1 MVTVAGLEA
10 RRRDPKQRHWPHI
23 KLSNLAGGGKGNAG
37 KSSGFIGVGLGLGL
51 EIPVK
56 TGIRFGSRGG
66 VLLGAETRKEKALR
80 DGSRMAAREGVGPG
94 CQQQK
99 GGRGGSVCCLS
110 KTRAGPRGTGPRPG
124 RCATRGRKRSWAGC
138 CSGWLG
144 PRGRREEGVLGFGPD
159 PGSCLP
165 FFVFFYFLSFKSHFK
180 SLFKISFE
188 ILLNFT
194 QSHTVQKYK
203 CSSMSAHTCY

>member
-80 DGSRMAAREGVGPG
+80 DESRMAAREGVGPG

-99 GGRGGSVCCLS
+99 GGRGTACWAEKEMG
-110 KTRAGPRGTGPRPG
+110 
-124 RCATRGRKRSWAGC
+124 RGRPE
-138 CSGWLG
+138 SGGESFDL
-144 PRGRREEGVLGFGPD
+144 
-159 PGSCLP
+159 
-165 FFVFFYFLSFKSHFK
+165 FVFFSFFFY
-180 SLFKISFE
+180 LQTI
-188 ILLNFT
+188 
-194 QSHTVQKYK
+194 
-203 CSSMSAHTCY
+203 

>member
-99 GGRGGSVCCLS
+99 GGRGQ
-110 KTRAGPRGTGPRPG
+110 RAGL
-124 RCATRGRKRSWAGC
+124 RKKWAGV
-138 CSGWLG
+138 GQNQV
-144 PRGRREEGVLGFGPD
+144 GRVLV
-159 PGSCLP
+159 CL
-165 FFVFFYFLSFKSHFK
+165 FFFSFFFYLQT
-180 SLFKISFE
+180 I
-188 ILLNFT
+188 
-194 QSHTVQKYK
+194 
-203 CSSMSAHTCY
+203 